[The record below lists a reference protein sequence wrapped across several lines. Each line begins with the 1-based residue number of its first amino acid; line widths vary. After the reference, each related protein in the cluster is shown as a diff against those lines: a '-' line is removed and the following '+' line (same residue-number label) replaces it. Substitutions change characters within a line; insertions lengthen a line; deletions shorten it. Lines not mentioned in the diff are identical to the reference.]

1 VTINEMKQLDT
12 GKLIDDTPDG
22 FGSTNKSIGAI

>member
-1 VTINEMKQLDT
+1 MKQLDT